1 MESGESFTVTR
12 TKSSES
18 TLSASSTVPYD
29 LIGEIA
35 EKTKLTRLTIATILS
50 DVRPDTFAK
59 FRQNPE
65 QFITES
71 ARLIREQAAATM
83 VEHIEYDILED
94 RYDAVIFTENQTARD
109 LSKAVHTPNKNVYE
123 YVLDDSQV
131 ERDFGA
137 ALDTSDEVSVFTK
150 LPPGFKIP
158 TPLDDYNPDWAIA
171 FQEGS
176 VKHVYFIAE
185 TKFSLS
191 SLELRGAEKAKID
204 CANKLFEKLDQ
215 VVGTPGIKYHGV
227 TSYDHLLQLVG
238 NLK

>member
-1 MESGESFTVTR
+1 GVQRDIIEAEHLESGESFKVTR

-35 EKTKLTRLTIATILS
+35 EKTKLTRRTVASILHR
-50 DVRPDTFAK
+50 VRPDTFAK
-59 FRQNPE
+59 FKQNPE
-65 QFITES
+65 QFITEA

-83 VEHIEYDILED
+83 VEHIEYDILDD
-94 RYDAVIFTENQTARD
+94 RYDASIFTENQTAQD
-109 LSKAVHTPNKNVYE
+109 LSKAVHTPNKSVYE

-137 ALDTSDEVSVFTK
+137 ALDISDEVSVFTK
-150 LPPGFKIP
+150 LPRGFKIP

-176 VKHVYFIAE
+176 VKHVYFVAE
-185 TKFSLS
+185 TKYSLS

-215 VVGTPGIKYHGV
+215 VAGT
-227 TSYDHLLQLVG
+227 
-238 NLK
+238 